1 MKRAARAQLAVANG
15 VRINVVVGRSIRS
28 FDFLNSI
35 PSEWVAAREVDRPFE
50 GARFDVCRREKTRLS
65 TDVDKLVRNS
75 AESLLVSMGG
85 SRALGDGLL
94 TSLEGEKWK
103 VCGRGLRIGYETL
116 WDR

>member
-1 MKRAARAQLAVANG
+1 VANG
-15 VRINVVVGRSIRS
+15 VKVNVVAGHSIRS

-35 PSEWVAAREVDRPFE
+35 PAQRVAHREVDRPFA
-50 GARFDVCRREKTRLS
+50 GARFDVCRREKSYLS

-75 AESLLVSMGG
+75 ADSLLVSMGG
-85 SRALGDGLL
+85 TRALGDGSL

-103 VCGRGLRIGYETL
+103 VCGRGLRIGYEIL